1 MSCSWFVA
9 TTSFIV
15 GFEAIYLCIAVL
27 NIVVAYYYYYSVL
40 ASSVSTFLSGLNP
53 MTNCL

>member
-1 MSCSWFVA
+1 VA

-27 NIVVAYYYYYSVL
+27 NIVVALLLQCAGIICEY
-40 ASSVSTFLSGLNP
+40 FP
-53 MTNCL
+53 